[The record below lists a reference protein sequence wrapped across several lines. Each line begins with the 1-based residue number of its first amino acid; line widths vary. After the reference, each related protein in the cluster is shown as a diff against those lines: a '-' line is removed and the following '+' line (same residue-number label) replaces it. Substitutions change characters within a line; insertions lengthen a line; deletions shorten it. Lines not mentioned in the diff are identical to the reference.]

1 MDASQNAEWI
11 RSADNTT
18 LHVREWGRADGP
30 EILLIHG
37 LAQSHLSFVR
47 QFESDLAD
55 THRIV
60 AFDLRGHGMSEK
72 PPDPVCYQDGRRWAD
87 DLQAVIVEK
96 KLRAPVVAG
105 WSLGARVIRQY
116 LMHYGDRRLSAIN
129 MVSCRPIE
137 DPSVSGR
144 GAPPPIPAEASP
156 DIAAQI
162 ATTIAFLRACFEI
175 QPEARDF
182 ETMLAFN
189 MMVPLDV
196 RRAIAGWKVGI
207 PDAIKALNAVTVPT
221 LVTHGTADRL
231 IMPGAAQMTAS
242 AIPNAKLSLYEG
254 CGHAPF
260 YEDAVR
266 FNRELK
272 AFVAQTWRG

>member
-1 MDASQNAEWI
+1 MDDSHNAEWI
-11 RSADNTT
+11 RSADNIT
-18 LHVREWGRADGP
+18 LHVREWGRADGR

-47 QFESDLAD
+47 QFDSDLAD

-72 PPDPVCYQDGRRWAD
+72 PLDPNCYQDGRRWAD
-87 DLQAVIVEK
+87 DLEAVIVGK

-137 DPSVSGR
+137 DPSVAR
-144 GAPPPIPAEASP
+144 RDTPPFPADGAS
-156 DIAAQI
+156 DIATQI
-162 ATTIAFLRACFEI
+162 ATAIAFLRACFEI

-189 MMVPLDV
+189 MMVSLDV
-196 RRAIAGWKVGI
+196 RRGIAGWAVGI
-207 PDAIKALNAVTVPT
+207 PEAIKVLNAITVPT

-231 IMPGAAQMTAS
+231 IMPGAAQMTAG
-242 AIPNAKLSLYEG
+242 AIPNAKLSLYHG

-260 YEDAVR
+260 YEDAPR